1 MRMINVKSNLSQL
14 LLCYLIDNVVHIW
27 YSSDSSSSEESIH
40 SLSQWF
46 PKTNYSRE
54 ATALEESHPM
64 RPLPP
69 KTDNNGLVFAPECDG
84 PCFPNYRQAKCN
96 HSHHSVSLNKVGE
109 YVAFPSMW
117 YHHGYFSV
125 KPKKTVIQAQLFA
138 IHSPDPA
145 KERLTRNATK
155 MDTYVAGKVVRTC
168 LDELTKDLVGNWNT
182 KYSEDL
188 FPVCTLFNGEWV
200 ERDKTRHIL
209 SSQFDS
215 VPRIRE
221 LVQMFEEKFPHL
233 RIDSLWLLTKSSSND
248 GFQNWHRDFALGT
261 KITTT
266 TVVNVGS
273 YNSSS

>member
-1 MRMINVKSNLSQL
+1 M
-14 LLCYLIDNVVHIW
+14 
-27 YSSDSSSSEESIH
+27 
-40 SLSQWF
+40 
-46 PKTNYSRE
+46 
-54 ATALEESHPM
+54 
-64 RPLPP
+64 
-69 KTDNNGLVFAPECDG
+69 
-84 PCFPNYRQAKCN
+84 
-96 HSHHSVSLNKVGE
+96 
-109 YVAFPSMW
+109 
-117 YHHGYFSV
+117 
-125 KPKKTVIQAQLFA
+125 KPKKTVIQAQLFS

-145 KERLTRNATK
+145 KERLTRNTTK

-200 ERDKTRHIL
+200 ERDKNRHIL
-209 SSQFDS
+209 SSQFDR

-221 LVQMFEEKFPHL
+221 LVKIFEEKFDHL
-233 RIDSLWLLTKSSSND
+233 RIDSVWLLTKSSSDD

-266 TVVNVGS
+266 IVVNVGS